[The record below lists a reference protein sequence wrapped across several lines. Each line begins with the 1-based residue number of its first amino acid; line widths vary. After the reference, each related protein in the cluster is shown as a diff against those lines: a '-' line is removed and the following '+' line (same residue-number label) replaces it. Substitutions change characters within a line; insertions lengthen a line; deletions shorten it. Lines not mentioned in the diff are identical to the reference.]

1 MSGCQRKPITT
12 EEAPGPYPPL
22 SQAMVHGGFV
32 FCSGSIGMNPQTN
45 SIVEGTIADRT
56 TQALTNLGKV
66 LEAAGSGTEKILKVN
81 IHVKSMEDVPL
92 MNEAYMAFF
101 AEPRPARACGF

>member
-32 FCSGSIGMNPQTN
+32 FCSGSTGMNPQTN
-45 SIVEGTIADRT
+45 SISRE
-56 TQALTNLGKV
+56 
-66 LEAAGSGTEKILKVN
+66 
-81 IHVKSMEDVPL
+81 PL
-92 MNEAYMAFF
+92 RIELRRLSPTSAK
-101 AEPRPARACGF
+101 C